1 MKAQTKVSANLD
13 WLETERGIASE
24 VVKQISKVA
33 GIKIE
38 TEIEAFLTEV

>member
-1 MKAQTKVSANLD
+1 MD

-33 GIKIE
+33 GLKIE
-38 TEIEAFLTEV
+38 TELEAFLTEV